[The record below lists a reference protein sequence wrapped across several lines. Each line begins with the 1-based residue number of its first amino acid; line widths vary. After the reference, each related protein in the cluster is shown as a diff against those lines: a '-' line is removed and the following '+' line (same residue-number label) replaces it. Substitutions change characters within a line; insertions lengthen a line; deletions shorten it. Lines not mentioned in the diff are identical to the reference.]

1 MKAED
6 VQGDLTEVLFTREE
20 IEAKIAELRALV
32 SEREQLEEAWLE
44 NAVD

>member
-1 MKAED
+1 MTIGRRAG
-6 VQGDLTEVLFTREE
+6 QLAAAATEPGRLLELD
-20 IEAKIAELRALV
+20 AELRALV